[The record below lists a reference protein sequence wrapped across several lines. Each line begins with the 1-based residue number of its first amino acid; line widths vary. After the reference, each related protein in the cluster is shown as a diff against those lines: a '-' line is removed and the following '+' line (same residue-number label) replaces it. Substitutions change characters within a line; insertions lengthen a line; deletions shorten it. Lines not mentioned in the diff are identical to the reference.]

1 MNQDPFH
8 YYDFHDA
15 RVMRVVRKENV
26 IEITFENAGLNK
38 EHSQSSRKYWDIT
51 KGVLLLHGVTDEEAI
66 FWSGNQ
72 VSKTHPDAQIPIDL
86 IMKAKYINGVLRK

>member
-51 KGVLLLHGVTDEEAI
+51 K
-66 FWSGNQ
+66 
-72 VSKTHPDAQIPIDL
+72 
-86 IMKAKYINGVLRK
+86 